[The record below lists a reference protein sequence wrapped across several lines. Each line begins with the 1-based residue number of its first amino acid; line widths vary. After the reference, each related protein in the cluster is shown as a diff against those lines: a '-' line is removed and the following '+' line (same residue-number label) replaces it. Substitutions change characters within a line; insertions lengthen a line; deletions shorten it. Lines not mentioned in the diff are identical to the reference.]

1 MRGKHQP
8 GDSQFII
15 CIQTSSSRLRNRR
28 RAVER
33 EREREREEFAHIHT
47 TDTTIQDDGQSHMT
61 WSYGHKVLL
70 STLPMV

>member
-15 CIQTSSSRLRNRR
+15 CIQTSSSRLKNRR
-28 RAVER
+28 RAVERER

-47 TDTTIQDDGQSHMT
+47 SDTTIQDDSQSRMT
-61 WSYGHKVLL
+61 WSYGHKVL
-70 STLPMV
+70 SR